1 MLGKGPHRV
10 AWNNRFTG
18 REEKRLP
25 FQIAVK
31 LAPAESASAERVEK
45 AYVANISGRGACVYA
60 HQPWQPG
67 EQVAITP
74 PVREVPLRGEVIYC
88 QKLEDGRFVV
98 GLKFQRNPQLASI
111 MQEWKRQT
119 G

>member
-1 MLGKGPHRV
+1 
-10 AWNNRFTG
+10 
-18 REEKRLP
+18 
-25 FQIAVK
+25 VK